1 MSVMTNVTDL
11 KVGDKI
17 KPIAAS
23 GLTEEEIANLGL
35 GAFVRHSL
43 LTPGSIVCTFSAGDL
58 QISEWELV
66 ECADATPTE
75 QRDNEIERLN
85 ERMKFLADEIA
96 VKNTYIDNLKK
107 ALQIINAR
115 LNSEASDRGW
125 CDEFDRILESVN
137 REIAS
142 DAGGCYTL
150 EGNEREFQVEVRGSS
165 YVSWTHVVTVTARN
179 EKEAC
184 RLVEDDPG
192 LYFSEEDAA
201 EEEINYGVGWDS
213 HEITEASINS

>member
-1 MSVMTNVTDL
+1 MTNVTDL
-11 KVGDKI
+11 KAGDKI
-17 KPIAAS
+17 KALAVP
-23 GLTEEEIANLGL
+23 GLSDQQVTELSPGVYLRHSSVVPNHIICNFDGL
-35 GAFVRHSL
+35 GDVVV
-43 LTPGSIVCTFSAGDL
+43 T
-58 QISEWELV
+58 QWELV